1 MALEGKQGVIA
12 HHAAAVVGD
21 LNELLAATFDLDA
34 DARGSGVKGIFQEFL
49 DHGGGALH
57 DFASGDLVGNV
68 FGEDVD
74 FTHSTAFVG
83 KE

>member
-1 MALEGKQGVIA
+1 VKTTRAGDPAALTPA
-12 HHAAAVVGD
+12 NR
-21 LNELLAATFDLDA
+21 LN
-34 DARGSGVKGIFQEFL
+34 
-49 DHGGGALH
+49 
-57 DFASGDLVGNV
+57 FASGDLVGNV